1 MPQVLSVELTL
12 YRTRDIPLKHKHVNS
27 NNASQLHMWY
37 LNLNARFNTL
47 ANIWHFH
54 RLSTWL
60 FFFLTATSPSLTM
73 SICLFSVS
81 AVVKTG
87 FICVFRQARKELHWQ
102 CLGNDRLVLRY
113 LCPINSPLL
122 SIIYDRSCMRVS
134 VCVCTRSSCPTVS
147 VSICLATFAPP

>member
-1 MPQVLSVELTL
+1 MPQVLLVELTL
-12 YRTRDIPLKHKHVNS
+12 HWTQNIPLNKHVDS
-27 NNASQLHMWY
+27 NASQLHMWY
-37 LNLNARFNTL
+37 LNLNARFSAL
-47 ANIWHFH
+47 ANIWHFL
-54 RLSTWL
+54 RLSTCFF
-60 FFFLTATSPSLTM
+60 FFFLAATSLSLTM

-134 VCVCTRSSCPTVS
+134 VCVCVREVRVPLYLSPS
-147 VSICLATFAPP
+147 A